1 MLGKIKTLLGQD
13 WTDTQELIRSSLKS
27 DIDLLDQTNAAILS
41 TGGKQLRPLLSLLV
55 ARVCRSQSNEPLPR
69 DSVRFAAATELL
81 HNATLLHD
89 DVADNSS
96 VRRGVPTIKSLL
108 GGPASVLVG
117 DFWLVRAMENIL
129 SSQTHGAT
137 AIRIFAKTLSDLAEG
152 EMLQLQKAESC
163 DTTEEDY
170 YRIIYSKT
178 ASLFEAAGVTAAL
191 SVGAS
196 DDFTRCVKEYCVS
209 LGIAFQIRDD
219 MLDYSDGLD
228 LGKPVGADLD
238 ERKITLPLLG
248 VLRSAAPEEEARI
261 RAMVCEV
268 PEHPEHKSVI
278 NDLVFE
284 SGGYEYAAS
293 RLKEYADKAIS
304 ALATL
309 PDSEE
314 KHYLSEIAAFTVRR
328 DK

>member
-1 MLGKIKTLLGQD
+1 MLGQD
-13 WTDTQELIRSSLKS
+13 WTDTQDLICSSLKS

-41 TGGKQLRPLLSLLV
+41 SGGKQLRPLLSLLV
-55 ARVCRSQSNEPLPR
+55 ARVCRSLPDEPLPR
-69 DSVRFAAATELL
+69 DSIRFAAATELL

-108 GGPASVLVG
+108 GGPASVLIG
-117 DFWLVRAMENIL
+117 DFWLVRAMDIIL
-129 SSQTHGAT
+129 SSQAYGST

-170 YRIIYSKT
+170 FRIIYSKT
-178 ASLFEAAGVTAAL
+178 ASLFEATGETAAL

-196 DDFTRCVKEYCVS
+196 EDLVRFVREYCVS

-219 MLDYSDGLD
+219 MLDYSDGAA

-248 VLRSAAPEEEARI
+248 VLRGAAPDDAARI
-261 RAMVCEV
+261 RSMVVEV
-268 PEHPEHKSVI
+268 PEHPEYKKVI
-278 NDLVFE
+278 NELVFK
-284 SGGYEYAAS
+284 SGGYEYAS
-293 RLKEYADKAIS
+293 SKLEEYAGKAIS
-304 ALATL
+304 ALRTL
-309 PDSEE
+309 PESEE
-314 KHYLSEIAAFTVRR
+314 KHYLAEMASFTVRR